1 MDTLAAL
8 IFPVNLQQ
16 LDDEN
21 AESDTE
27 SGIDIGT
34 EPLHIGID
42 DILDA
47 DDSENP
53 SKSGDEA
60 RPIFKYCRGYILLVI

>member
-1 MDTLAAL
+1 MES
-8 IFPVNLQQ
+8 PVNLQQ

-27 SGIDIGT
+27 CCIDIGT

-53 SKSGDEA
+53 STSGDEA
-60 RPIFKYCRGYILLVI
+60 RPTFKYSWEQILLVI